1 MQLSR
6 PLTIATGVTLL
17 GVTAS
22 LVVRAVCAPNGNGKR
37 REHNTDAAVPYGRG
51 VRIERAFT
59 ILSPAPEL
67 YARWRDLASL
77 PAIMSH
83 LERVEVID
91 ERRSR
96 WTAKGPA
103 NLRATWEAEIIEDE
117 PGRRIAWRSVSGNV
131 PNAGSVRFREA
142 PGDRGTELHLEME
155 WAPPGGPLG
164 SSLAHFIGD
173 NPGLM
178 VNNDLRRFKATIE
191 AGHVALNSPRC
202 DFCRDIFGVVV

>member
-1 MQLSR
+1 MQLSP
-6 PLTIATGVTLL
+6 PLRLVTGVTLL
-17 GVTAS
+17 GLTAS
-22 LVVRAVCAPNGNGKR
+22 LVVRAVSAPNGNGKR
-37 REHNTDAAVPYGRG
+37 REHNADAAVPYGRG

-59 ILSPAPEL
+59 ILAPAQEL

-77 PAIMSH
+77 PAIMTH

-117 PGRRIAWRSVSGNV
+117 PSRRIAWRSVSGSV

-155 WAPPGGPLG
+155 WAPPGGALG

-173 NPGLM
+173 DPGLM

-191 AGHVALNSPRC
+191 AGHVALNGTDVRS
-202 DFCRDIFGVVV
+202 